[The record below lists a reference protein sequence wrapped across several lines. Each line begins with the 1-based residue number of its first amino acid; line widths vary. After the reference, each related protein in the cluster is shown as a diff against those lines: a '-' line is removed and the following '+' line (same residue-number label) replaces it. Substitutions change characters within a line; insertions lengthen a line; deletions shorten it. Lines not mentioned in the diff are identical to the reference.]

1 MTDKKLIA
9 ALLASPERYA
19 LLGDTCKRLG
29 AKLRCISQSELSLTV
44 DEVCRSAAE
53 QPEEPFPERELL
65 LFSGFSGEE
74 LGAAVKALRQAG
86 LYVPLK
92 AVRTASN
99 GGWSLAALLDELS
112 LEYEYMKQRKKE
124 QNEPSAEV

>member
-1 MTDKKLIA
+1 MTDNKLIA
-9 ALLASPERYA
+9 ALLADAERYEI
-19 LLGDTCKRLG
+19 LGEVCKAFG
-29 AKLRCISQSELSLTV
+29 AQMRCISPGELSLTV
-44 DEVCRSAAE
+44 EQVCRSCAK
-53 QPEEPFPERELL
+53 QPEKPFAERELL
-65 LFSGFSGEE
+65 LFSGFSGGE
-74 LGAAVKALRQAG
+74 LGAAVSALRQAG